1 MAKHGI
7 RVNALSFAV
16 AYAVSVAAGNPD
28 AAASQQARGQQTRT
42 DPAAAGR
49 GSTAASAVR
58 PDYIIGPDDVLTIV
72 FWRDKDMSGDVVV
85 RPDGKI
91 SVPLLREI
99 EAAGSTPE
107 QLRARLVEAATRYL
121 EEPDATVVVK
131 EIRSRNVFITGNV
144 AKPGTYPLTT
154 GMKVLQCIAL
164 AGGVLEYADTKNI
177 VVIRNESGRQ
187 QYHKFN
193 YNDVIRQK
201 RTEQNRELKPGDTIV
216 VP

>member
-16 AYAVSVAAGNPD
+16 ACAVSVAVANAD
-28 AAASQQARGQQTRT
+28 AAASGQARGQQTRT
-42 DPAAAGR
+42 DPAAGR
-49 GSTAASAVR
+49 GSTAATAIR

-107 QLRARLVEAATRYL
+107 QLRARLVEAATKYL

-131 EIRSRNVFITGNV
+131 EIHSRNVFITGNV

-177 VVIRNESGRQ
+177 VVIRNEIGRQ

-201 RTEQNRELKPGDTIV
+201 RTEQNLELKPGDTIV